1 MKKDRNTQ
9 EEINSGRQ
17 EGNVALDG
25 TQDVNAMAN
34 PAPVQ
39 ESNVDGYSVPILYE
53 DVGQFGSNT
62 GKSVDGCNFMKKD
75 RNTQE
80 EINSGRQEGNVAP
93 DGPQYVN
100 GNPAPVQESNVD
112 GYSVPTEYEDVG
124 QLGSNTG
131 EYNQLDPGTIGVPQQ
146 HYSALSTR
154 PNDNNNNAASAG
166 VYEEIR

>member
-9 EEINSGRQ
+9 GEINSGRQ
-17 EGNVALDG
+17 ECNVAPDG

-34 PAPVQ
+34 TAPVQ

-53 DVGQFGSNT
+53 DVGKF
-62 GKSVDGCNFMKKD
+62 D
-75 RNTQE
+75 
-80 EINSGRQEGNVAP
+80 
-93 DGPQYVN
+93 
-100 GNPAPVQESNVD
+100 
-112 GYSVPTEYEDVG
+112 
-124 QLGSNTG
+124 SNTG
-131 EYNQLDPGTIGVPQQ
+131 EYNQLDAASIGVRQQ

>member
-1 MKKDRNTQ
+1 MKKDRNTH

-39 ESNVDGYSVPILYE
+39 ESDGDDYLVPIEYE
-53 DVGQFGSNT
+53 DVDQF
-62 GKSVDGCNFMKKD
+62 
-75 RNTQE
+75 
-80 EINSGRQEGNVAP
+80 GNVAP

-100 GNPAPVQESNVD
+100 GNPVPVQESDVD
-112 GYSVPTEYEDVG
+112 DYSVPIEYEDVE

-154 PNDNNNNAASAG
+154 PNDNDNNVASAG